1 MLKQRYIN
9 VTIIMIKD
17 NAISYHIWPVRVN
30 SIYQTVAN
38 TYVATLSMILCYS
51 MVKHGT

>member
-17 NAISYHIWPVRVN
+17 NAINYRIWRVRVN
-30 SIYQTVAN
+30 SIYQTGAN
-38 TYVATLSMILCYS
+38 TYVATLSMIVIVLFID
-51 MVKHGT
+51 